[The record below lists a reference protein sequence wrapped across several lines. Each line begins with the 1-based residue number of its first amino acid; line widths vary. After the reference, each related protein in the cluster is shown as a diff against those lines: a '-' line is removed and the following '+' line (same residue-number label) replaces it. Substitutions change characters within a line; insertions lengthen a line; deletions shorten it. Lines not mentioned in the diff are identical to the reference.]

1 MTSSSPTAEPATQP
15 VTESATQRSTG
26 SVVAPDGRPE
36 LDELDELRLRVAAQ
50 DRLIEAILAENE
62 DIHALRRRNHELEQ
76 YMGKLLGS
84 APAQAALK
92 VRRKI
97 LRRPAPE

>member
-1 MTSSSPTAEPATQP
+1 MTSSSSTADPATEAA
-15 VTESATQRSTG
+15 VT
-26 SVVAPDGRPE
+26 PDERAE
-36 LDELDELRLRVAAQ
+36 LEELRLRVAAQ
-50 DRLIEAILAENE
+50 DRLIEAILAEND